1 MKINFF
7 YPKSSLA
14 KGVFAVFA
22 FAAFFAGTVFIFGRQ
37 TPEEKL
43 QAQIEKVV
51 PLTDEEKILVAQK
64 LQELSR
70 DSDQDGLKD
79 WEEIIY
85 RTDASNADTDGDGT
99 KDGEEIKQNRNPLVK
114 GPNDA
119 GEQARQEALVAE
131 DEQKFKNN
139 RTYDFLKKIAGAI
152 GPQLAPDGQIT
163 KEELNSAA
171 YQELTE
177 EITNLQDQTPKE
189 LLPIT
194 ITKADL
200 KISPQNDFA
209 SVKKYFNAVNDVYQK
224 TFWALKEDDLLILN
238 GAFENNDFSGLKKID
253 EIVSAFGSSFKEV
266 KKIPVPDGYE
276 DFAIKELNYL
286 ALGKFIVENFRYAD
300 QDPLN
305 TLYMVKARVNQM
317 LATREFHQQT
327 GKELAQK
334 GIVFEPKESAYLLFQ

>member
-119 GEQARQEALVAE
+119 GEQARQEELV
-131 DEQKFKNN
+131 
-139 RTYDFLKKIAGAI
+139 
-152 GPQLAPDGQIT
+152 
-163 KEELNSAA
+163 
-171 YQELTE
+171 
-177 EITNLQDQTPKE
+177 
-189 LLPIT
+189 PIT

-317 LATREFHQQT
+317 LAT
-327 GKELAQK
+327 
-334 GIVFEPKESAYLLFQ
+334 